1 MNAFLGLFKFII
13 VVALI
18 VFSVVIV
25 VCGVLVL
32 FPSFKLFG
40 LHYISGDANQ
50 EVETVS
56 LSGTDFN
63 NADKIRFK
71 TDTFDVYLRTVKS
84 SQLYDNG
91 DITIENFHRL
101 SGFVWGDVEFPSLL
115 EPTTITENGQTILVI
130 QLAEPSGVL
139 FKTNACM
146 AINCVTGAF
155 ANKDIEIQTTSGSVY
170 VGDVIT
176 KDDSNNINSSITVL
190 KNIGITC
197 DTGAI
202 DVRSCNIT
210 GELNVKKLSGNL
222 TVERDLTNDAN
233 ISISAGF
240 GKINLQNVGS
250 STTTANLVLN
260 SIDNSDI
267 VVGAVYGDTILVA
280 NGGLLRMNYVQEELS
295 VNSTACDIQVTRIG
309 QNLIVDGNEGKID
322 IDVVEGNVTIN
333 QSSGSVDI
341 AEVDGTMDIETTRG
355 NINLP
360 NVSHYAK
367 IRTTFGAVNIVCDG
381 TSIFNLDIRT
391 QSGAVNV
398 ENLLGSITYQV
409 VNNGTANVNVEFL
422 AIRGVNTIQTEAG
435 NINITVPTATDY
447 YLKWSTTRSVDI
459 QLYSYQSTDKTGQK
473 GMGETDIQ
481 EDYAKQILL
490 TSIVGS
496 ISVIKN
502 V

>member
-13 VVALI
+13 VVALVI
-18 VFSVVIV
+18 FSIVIV
-25 VCGVLVL
+25 ICGVLVL
-32 FPSFKLFG
+32 FPGFKLFG

-56 LSGTDFN
+56 LSGTDFS
-63 NADKIRFK
+63 NADVIRFQ
-71 TDTFDVYLRTVKS
+71 TDTFDVYLNTVKS
-84 SQLYDNG
+84 SQLYNDG

-101 SGFVWGDVEFPSLL
+101 SGFVWGDVEFPALI

-130 QLAEPSGVL
+130 KLAEPSGVM
-139 FKTNACM
+139 FKTKACM
-146 AINCVTGAF
+146 VINCVISAF
-155 ANKDIEIQTTSGSVY
+155 ANKDIQIETASGSVY
-170 VGDVIT
+170 VGDTIT
-176 KDDSNNINSSITVL
+176 TDEGNITSSITELQNV
-190 KNIGITC
+190 GITC

-202 DVRSCNIT
+202 DVRSCSIS
-210 GELNVKKLSGNL
+210 GILNVTKLSGNL

-280 NGGLLRMNYVQEELS
+280 NGGLLRMNYVRDELS
-295 VNSTACDIQVTRIG
+295 VNSTACDVRVERVG
-309 QNLIVDGNEGKID
+309 QNLIVDGNEGNVD
-322 IDVVEGNVTIN
+322 IELVEGNVTIN
-333 QSSGSVDI
+333 QGAGSVDI
-341 AEVDGTMDIETTRG
+341 NKVDGTMDIETTRG
-355 NINLP
+355 DVDLP
-360 NVSHYAK
+360 NISHYAK
-367 IRTTFGAVNIVCDG
+367 VRTTFGAVDIVCDG

-398 ENLLGSITYQV
+398 EKLLGSITYQV
-409 VNNGTANVNVEFL
+409 VNNGTASVNVEFL
-422 AIRGVNTIQTEAG
+422 AIRGINSIQTEAG

-447 YLKWSTTRSVDI
+447 YLKWTTTKSVDI

-481 EDYAKQILL
+481 DDYAKQILL
-490 TSIVGS
+490 TSMFGS
-496 ISVIKN
+496 INVTKN